1 MKHDKHLY
9 ETTCIINA
17 SLEDTQIESTITHI
31 ADVIARNGGE
41 ITATNRWGRKRLAYP
56 IEKKNNG
63 YYINFEFL
71 AGGTTNA
78 QLERTYILDENILRF
93 LTIQLNKKAL
103 ASRRQASAAAAAAA
117 AAAPPPA
124 APGSVPPA
132 APAPASA
139 PAAVPASAATPVA
152 TEPAKAP
159 LFSNE
164 ASAPSRS

>member
-31 ADVIARNGGE
+31 ADVITRNGGE

-63 YYINFEFL
+63 YYMNFEFL

-103 ASRRQASAAAAAAA
+103 EARRQTPIVAAAAAAA
-117 AAAPPPA
+117 AAAATPVPQSTPA
-124 APGSVPPA
+124 A
-132 APAPASA
+132 APAAAA
-139 PAAVPASAATPVA
+139 PAAAPT
-152 TEPAKAP
+152 KAP
-159 LFSNE
+159 LFS
-164 ASAPSRS
+164 SDAPGTPRF